1 MAFVLPYAG
10 GCRITKLFG
19 TPPPTGYHYQA
30 GYHTGL
36 DLVGEGSKKVLA
48 CEAGTVVAAAY
59 DADGW
64 GHYIKIRGQKSG
76 LVAIYCHL
84 AQRLVTNGVSVQ
96 AGQAIG
102 REGATGQ
109 VTGSHLHLEFRRVHN
124 DYKTALDPC
133 PLLGIRSAL
142 GEVKRM
148 EWQNAD
154 EIIRHWY
161 EIGLLDS
168 PEYWYAVN
176 KVVRNFDQ
184 LVEKIAAYYES

>member
-1 MAFVLPYAG
+1 MALQLPFG
-10 GCRITKLFG
+10 SGCRITKLFG
-19 TPPPTGYHYQA
+19 TAPPAGCRYQA

-36 DLVGEGSKKVLA
+36 DLVGEKDKAVLA
-48 CEAGTVVAAAY
+48 CESGQVIAAAY
-59 DADGW
+59 DDDGW
-64 GHYIKIRGQKSG
+64 GHYIKIHGQKSG

-84 AQRLVTNGVSVQ
+84 ARRLVANGAWVE
-96 AGQAIG
+96 AGQTIG
-102 REGATGQ
+102 REGESGQ

-133 PLLGIRSAL
+133 LLLGIRRAL

-154 EIIRHWY
+154 AVIRHWY

-168 PEYWYAVN
+168 PEYWYGVN

-184 LVEKIAAYYES
+184 LVEKIAAYYEA

>member
-19 TPPPTGYHYQA
+19 TPPPAGYHYQA

-36 DLVGEGSKKVLA
+36 DLVGEGSKTVLA

-64 GHYIKIRGQKSG
+64 GHYIKIRGKKSG

-84 AQRLVTNGVSVQ
+84 AQRLVTNGVSVE

-109 VTGSHLHLEFRRVHN
+109 VTGSHLHLEFRQVHN

-133 PLLGIRSAL
+133 PLLGIGMKLVCWTVPNTGMRSTKWCAIL
-142 GEVKRM
+142 TNWWRKSPPIM
-148 EWQNAD
+148 N
-154 EIIRHWY
+154 
-161 EIGLLDS
+161 LDQD
-168 PEYWYAVN
+168 
-176 KVVRNFDQ
+176 FF
-184 LVEKIAAYYES
+184 